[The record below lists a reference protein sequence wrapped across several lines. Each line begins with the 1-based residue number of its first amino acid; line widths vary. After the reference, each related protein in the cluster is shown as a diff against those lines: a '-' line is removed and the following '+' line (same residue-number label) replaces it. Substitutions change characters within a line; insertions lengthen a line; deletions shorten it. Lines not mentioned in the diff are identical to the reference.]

1 MFKVEDFELP
11 LEGQLKLRVF
21 NDEIDNCTD
30 IEEVKK
36 NLKQMCGLL
45 MNYQHI
51 LNRILKEQIAKDLT
65 DFSEV
70 IKESLD

>member
-30 IEEVKK
+30 IEEIKK

-51 LNRILKEQIAKDLT
+51 LNRILREQIEKDLT
-65 DFSEV
+65 DFSDV
-70 IKESLD
+70 IKETLD

>member
-21 NDEIDNCTD
+21 NDEIDNCSD

-51 LNRILKEQIAKDLT
+51 LNRILKEQIAKELT
-65 DFSEV
+65 DFTDV
-70 IKESLD
+70 IKETLD

>member
-1 MFKVEDFELP
+1 MFKVKDFELP

>member
-30 IEEVKK
+30 IDEVKK

-51 LNRILKEQIAKDLT
+51 LNRILREQIAKDLT
-65 DFSEV
+65 DFTDV
-70 IKESLD
+70 IKETLD